1 MYCLS
6 VILAILSQRGDKFV
20 SPYDARW
27 FAYFL
32 TFSRLSLDD
41 FNVNGVDPTTFEHLM
56 HFLALVSVVSMLEK
70 LLHLLT
76 IPSSLLPFMHV

>member
-1 MYCLS
+1 MYCSS
-6 VILAILSQRGDKFV
+6 VRLAILSQRGDKFV

-27 FAYFL
+27 LAYFL

-41 FNVNGVDPTTFEHLM
+41 FNVKGVVPSTFEHMM
-56 HFLALVSVVSMLEK
+56 HLLALVSVVSMLEK

-76 IPSSLLPFMHV
+76 IPLSLLPFVHV